1 MGLFTAT
8 CMLLCPQMHYNLGQK
23 ISATIATGNG
33 LAYATGRLSY
43 AFDLRG
49 PCVSTDTAC
58 SSSLVATHLAHKVI
72 PHELCLGVY
81 RQVEARRQHV

>member
-1 MGLFTAT
+1 
-8 CMLLCPQMHYNLGQK
+8 MHYNLGQK

-58 SSSLVATHLAHKVI
+58 SSSLVTTHLAHKVS
-72 PHELCLGVY
+72 V
-81 RQVEARRQHV
+81 QVLQIHISALDL

>member
-1 MGLFTAT
+1 
-8 CMLLCPQMHYNLGQK
+8 MHYNLGQK

-58 SSSLVATHLAHKVI
+58 SSSLVATHLAHKV
-72 PHELCLGVY
+72 LS
-81 RQVEARRQHV
+81 ARTLSSPDMLRCAAVP

>member
-1 MGLFTAT
+1 
-8 CMLLCPQMHYNLGQK
+8 MHYNLGQK

-58 SSSLVATHLAHKVI
+58 SSSLVATHLAHKVSVN
-72 PHELCLGVY
+72 VY
-81 RQVEARRQHV
+81 EVALSSRPLMAATPL